1 MAWVTVGVCVGIGC
15 DYVFCLVRVGLLW
28 ICSGVSVW
36 FVGFGVGMIAVWC
49 LIWLLL
55 VWVVFVSGLVG
66 WQFYWWFIVCCV
78 AVCFVGFVVG

>member
-1 MAWVTVGVCVGIGC
+1 MGIGC
-15 DYVFCLVRVGLLW
+15 DYVFCLVRVWLLW

-36 FVGFGVGMIAVWC
+36 FVGFGADMIAVWC

-66 WQFYWWFIVCCV
+66 WQFYW
-78 AVCFVGFVVG
+78 